1 MSSIIRSAARR
12 VVATSLVAV
21 LLSLVL
27 VINACGAKPH
37 EPQMSW
43 LDNGKIR
50 LGVDLAIG
58 GAITWIS
65 KTEDQRNVINSADW
79 GRQVQ
84 MSYYSGP
91 GPYIVGEKRPK
102 KFWEGLGWNPIQ
114 AGDEFGNGSKVL

>member
-1 MSSIIRSAARR
+1 MPEKPLSRAGEFHRF
-12 VVATSLVAV
+12 
-21 LLSLVL
+21 LSLAISVL
-27 VINACGAKPH
+27 AILLPAIGKAAPH
-37 EPQMSW
+37 EPRMSW
-43 LDNGKIR
+43 LDNGEIR

-65 KTEDQRNVINSADW
+65 KSGEARNVINSADW

-91 GPYIVGEKRPK
+91 VPFVVGEKRPS

-114 AGDEFGNGSKVL
+114 AGDDRVNG